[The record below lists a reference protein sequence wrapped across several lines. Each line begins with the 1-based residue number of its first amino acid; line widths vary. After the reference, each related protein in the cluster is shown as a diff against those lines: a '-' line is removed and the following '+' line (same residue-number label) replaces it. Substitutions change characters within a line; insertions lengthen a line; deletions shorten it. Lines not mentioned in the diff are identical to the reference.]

1 MTAARICD
9 DFPELDYHRDPALS
23 ASGAKRLLP
32 PNCPALF
39 KHDRDNGGRP
49 NKRAF
54 DVGHAAHAAVLGV
67 GLELVVVDA
76 DDWRTAAARA
86 QRDAAYAEGKCP
98 ILAKEKSAVDEMERA
113 LRRHPAASALLDP
126 EHGQPEVSVFWHDKR
141 RGIDRRA
148 RFDWLP
154 HTDGGQIIVPDY
166 KTTASAEPHA
176 FAKSVFKFGYDIQ
189 AVFYTDAIRA
199 AGIAEDVIF
208 RFIAQETTPPYLI
221 TIHELDFASLALGRA
236 RVDEACAV
244 FRECTETGVWPGY
257 SDDIEL
263 IGPPPWLASQY
274 GLDGPDR
281 AGPSVR
287 LPDVLFRQGRRA
299 GCLW

>member
-1 MTAARICD
+1 MTPGLYDNIPD
-9 DFPELDYHRDPALS
+9 EQYHADPALS

-67 GLELVVVDA
+67 GLEVVIVQKVTRDKQRVDA
-76 DDWRTAAARA
+76 EDYATKSA
-86 QRDAAYAEGKCP
+86 QEHRDEIYAEGKCP
-98 ILAKEKSAVDEMERA
+98 ILAKEKAAVDAMA
-113 LRRHPAASALLDP
+113 LEIHRHPIASKLLDP
-126 EHGQPEVSVFWHDKR
+126 DHGRPEVSVFWEDKR

-154 HTDGGQIIVPDY
+154 DSDGGQLIVPDY

-176 FAKSVFKFGYDIQ
+176 FAKSIFKFGYDIQ
-189 AVFYTDAIRA
+189 DVFYSDGAKA
-199 AGIAEDVIF
+199 AELAEDVSF

-221 TIHELDFASLALGRA
+221 TVHELDDISLALGRR
-236 RVDEACAV
+236 RVDEACRV
-244 FRECTETGVWPGY
+244 FRECTETGIWPGY
-257 SDDIEL
+257 SDEIEL
-263 IGPPPWLASQY
+263 VPPPLWLTDAY
-274 GLDGPDR
+274 DMDLVP
-281 AGPSVR
+281 
-287 LPDVLFRQGRRA
+287 
-299 GCLW
+299 

>member
-1 MTAARICD
+1 MTAIAPGLHED
-9 DFPELDYHRDPALS
+9 LDELAYHADPALS

-32 PNCPALF
+32 PGCPALF

-76 DDWRTAAARA
+76 DNWMTKAAKET
-86 QRDAAYAEGKCP
+86 RDTAYAEGKCP
-98 ILAKEKSAVDEMERA
+98 ILAKEKAAVDAMA
-113 LRRHPAASALLDP
+113 LEIRRHPIASALLDP
-126 EHGQPEVSVFWHDKR
+126 ERGRPEVSVFWHDEQ

-154 HTDGGQIIVPDY
+154 NGDGGLLVVPDY
-166 KTTASAEPHA
+166 KTTASAEPRA
-176 FAKSVFKFGYDIQ
+176 FTKSVFNFGYDIQ
-189 AVFYTDAIRA
+189 AVFYMDAIRA
-199 AGIAEDVIF
+199 AGLADDVEF
-208 RFIAQETTPPYLI
+208 RFIAQETTAPYLI

-236 RVDEACAV
+236 RVDEACSV
-244 FRECTETGVWPGY
+244 FRECTETGIWPGY
-257 SDDIEL
+257 SDGIEL

-274 GLDGPDR
+274 GLDDMEMV
-281 AGPSVR
+281 A
-287 LPDVLFRQGRRA
+287 
-299 GCLW
+299 